1 MIRAD
6 VAVPEIVARKLA
18 ALDALE
24 PEFAA
29 AFRYVQEVQGLA
41 RLDPLPIAGTVRY
54 LQALAICDAK
64 DRLLSV
70 PRVVD
75 RYDGATCLDLLVAWQ
90 EGPSTAVVALLH
102 RRLDALPFAD
112 LTRQIEQ
119 ARQGNAGGATLER
132 LEHGRRVLLNRGYNL
147 LHALEPIFALA
158 PEELARQVRAACAE
172 SGDTP
177 ERLAQRRAA
186 LDGPLYASL
195 RHPALAQRNM
205 RLMDGVGVAA
215 PPDAHQPPLA
225 APDLVAPPY
234 AECVITGYVAL
245 TSPRHNNPA
254 GLRLTDAPARGAG

>member
-1 MIRAD
+1 MRAV
-6 VAVPEIVARKLA
+6 VAVPEIVAHKLA

-54 LQALAICDAK
+54 LRALAVCDAK

-70 PRVVD
+70 PRVIA
-75 RYDGATCLDLLVAWQ
+75 RYDGATCLELLGVWQ
-90 EGPSTAVVALLH
+90 EDGASAAVVALLH

-119 ARQGNAGGATLER
+119 ARQGADDGAALAR
-132 LEHGRRVLLNRGYNL
+132 LEHGRRVLLNRGFNL
-147 LHALEPIFALA
+147 LRALEPIFALA
-158 PEELARQVRAACAE
+158 PDELTRQVRAACEDA
-172 SGDTP
+172 GDTP

-186 LDGPLYASL
+186 LDGPLYAAL
-195 RHPALAQRNM
+195 RHPALARRNM
-205 RLMDGVGVAA
+205 HLMDRVGVAA
-215 PPDAHQPPLA
+215 LPEAHHPPLET
-225 APDLVAPPY
+225 PTLVARPF
-234 AECVITGYVAL
+234 AECVITGYVSL

-254 GLRLTDAPARGAG
+254 GVRFVDRAAS